1 MRIQNAFESIVSGRS
16 GLAARYFQCWCFC
29 WLATRILN
37 IKIMFSTSRYVV
49 IKRKNVKSHCHR
61 RWEIMNDRP
70 FKTKE
75 VHFQARSK
83 LLLGI
88 ITYWWLLKITFEQSF
103 WNCLS
108 FLSETETTD
117 WQIILTNSIQVT
129 DFQRVSFGTILS
141 IFFRFGSTRKCRSL
155 YLVQLIEHPL
165 LRIPNFNC
173 PNLRCYK
180 VFFLFNIS
188 S

>member
-1 MRIQNAFESIVSGRS
+1 MSKCEFKTSLTSLCVAGMDRRQDIFNVGAFADWQPESWISKSCSLHQGMLLLS
-16 GLAARYFQCWCFC
+16 E
-29 WLATRILN
+29 
-37 IKIMFSTSRYVV
+37 
-49 IKRKNVKSHCHR
+49 KNVKSHCHR

-103 WNCLS
+103 WKCLS

-129 DFQRVSFGTILS
+129 NFQSTHFSR
-141 IFFRFGSTRKCRSL
+141 FFFKTSVAKFD
-155 YLVQLIEHPL
+155 L
-165 LRIPNFNC
+165 L
-173 PNLRCYK
+173 
-180 VFFLFNIS
+180 
-188 S
+188 

>member
-1 MRIQNAFESIVSGRS
+1 MRGRS
-16 GLAARYFQCWCFC
+16 RLAARYFQCWCFC

-49 IKRKNVKSHCHR
+49 IKRKNVKRHCHR

-88 ITYWWLLKITFEQSF
+88 ITFWWLLKITFEQSF
-103 WNCLS
+103 WNVWAFCQKQK
-108 FLSETETTD
+108 TTD
-117 WQIILTNSIQVT
+117 WQIILTNSLQVT

-141 IFFRFGSTRKCRSL
+141 KNLNGDST
-155 YLVQLIEHPL
+155 IEHYFKCWTKLRTKETFSSL
-165 LRIPNFNC
+165 LTCNENERNSFQIEH
-173 PNLRCYK
+173 
-180 VFFLFNIS
+180 
-188 S
+188 